1 MGACLAPLPWPRR
14 RPISGITK
22 FYCVIRSPHGIL
34 RSVFD
39 GVFQLE
45 LSGFSLSVLAAA
57 GGVAFLHTILGPDH
71 YLPFIVLARARS
83 WSMTRTLVVTAVC
96 GLGHVASSV
105 LLGGL
110 GVVFGVAV
118 ARIEGVEGGRGDL
131 AAWALVAFGL
141 AYAVWGLR
149 NALRKG
155 RGIETH
161 EHHGDVHL
169 HPHGDA
175 THRHEHGM
183 GSNVT
188 FWALFLIFVLGP
200 CEPLI
205 PLFVLPASRGDW
217 TLAAATAVVFAVV
230 TIVTMVSLTAA
241 ALAGAEQI
249 NLGPLER
256 WSHTLAGS
264 VVAASGL
271 AILFFGL

>member
-1 MGACLAPLPWPRR
+1 
-14 RPISGITK
+14 
-22 FYCVIRSPHGIL
+22 
-34 RSVFD
+34 
-39 GVFQLE
+39 LE
-45 LSGFSLSVLAAA
+45 LTGFSLSVLAAA
-57 GGVAFLHTILGPDH
+57 GGVAFLHTLLGPDH

-83 WSMTRTLVVTAVC
+83 WSKTRTLVVTAIC
-96 GLGHVASSV
+96 GLGHVTSSV

-118 ARIEGVEGGRGDL
+118 AKIEGVEGGRGDL

-149 NALRKG
+149 HALRKG

-161 EHHGDVHL
+161 EHHGHVHL
-169 HPHGDA
+169 HTHGDA
-175 THRHEHGM
+175 VHQHEHGM
-183 GSNVT
+183 GSNLT

-217 TLAAATAVVFAVV
+217 ALAVATAIVFTVV
-230 TIVTMVSLTAA
+230 TLVTMVGLTAA
-241 ALAGAEQI
+241 ALAGADRLR
-249 NLGPLER
+249 LGPLER
-256 WSHTLAGS
+256 WSHALAGF

-271 AILFFGL
+271 AILFLGL